1 MSALE
6 VQGLDETSQRFDAY
20 PAALQ
25 AALGAKATELAAALA
40 DLVKDNKLS
49 GAVLNAG
56 SGALRDSIAT
66 RVTADAD
73 GVLALVASEGDV
85 KYAAIQEYGGKTSAH
100 EILPVKGDVL
110 AFVAGNG
117 QHFAR
122 RVEHPGSVIPE
133 RSYLRSSLE
142 DMKDEI
148 LAALADCVTDAWE
161 SA

>member
-1 MSALE
+1 MFALE
-6 VQGLDETSQRFDAY
+6 VRGLDETSARFDAY

-25 AALGAKATELAAALA
+25 AALGAKATELATALA
-40 DLVKDNKLS
+40 DLVKNKLS
-49 GAVLNAG
+49 GAVLNTS
-56 SGALRDSIAT
+56 SGALRDSIAAG
-66 RVTADAD
+66 VTADSD
-73 GVLALVASEGDV
+73 GVVASVGSEGDV

-110 AFVAGNG
+110 AFVAGDG

-122 RVEHPGSVIPE
+122 RIEHPGSVIPE

-148 LAALADCVTDAWE
+148 LSALASTAAEAWE

>member
-1 MSALE
+1 MFALE
-6 VQGLDETSQRFDAY
+6 VRGLDETSARFDAY

-25 AALGAKATELAAALA
+25 AALGAKASELATALA
-40 DLVKDNKLS
+40 DLVKNKLS
-49 GAVLNAG
+49 GAVLNTS
-56 SGALRDSIAT
+56 SGALRDSIAAG
-66 RVTADAD
+66 VTADSD
-73 GVLALVASEGDV
+73 GVVASVGSEGDV

-110 AFVAGNG
+110 AFVAGDG

-122 RVEHPGSVIPE
+122 RIEHPGSVIPE

-148 LAALADCVTDAWE
+148 LAALASTAAEAWE

>member
-6 VQGLDETSQRFDAY
+6 VQGLDETSARFDAY

-40 DLVKDNKLS
+40 DLVKSDKLS

-56 SGALRDSIAT
+56 SGTLRDSIAAS
-66 RVTADAD
+66 VTADAE
-73 GVLALVASEGDV
+73 GVRASVGSEGDV

-110 AFVAGNG
+110 AFVAGSG

-122 RVEHPGSVIPE
+122 RVEHPGSLIPE

-148 LAALADCVTDAWE
+148 LTALADAATAAWE
-161 SA
+161 HA

>member
-1 MSALE
+1 MFTLD
-6 VQGLDETSQRFDAY
+6 VRGVDETSARFDAY

-25 AALGAKATELAAALA
+25 AALGAKATELATALA
-40 DLVKDNKLS
+40 DLVKNELS
-49 GAVLNAG
+49 GAVLNTS
-56 SGALRDSIAT
+56 SGALRDSIAAG
-66 RVTADAD
+66 VTADSD
-73 GVLALVASEGDV
+73 GVLASVGSEGDV

-110 AFVAGNG
+110 AFVSGDG
-117 QHFAR
+117 QRFAR
-122 RVEHPGSVIPE
+122 RIEHPGSVIPE

-148 LAALADCVTDAWE
+148 LAALASTAAEAWE

>member
-6 VQGLDETSQRFDAY
+6 VQGLDETSARFDAY

-40 DLVKDNKLS
+40 DLVKDKLS

-56 SGALRDSIAT
+56 SGALRDSIAAG
-66 RVTADAD
+66 VTADAD
-73 GVLALVASEGDV
+73 GVLASVGSEGDV

-148 LAALADCVTDAWE
+148 LAALADCAADAWE

>member
-6 VQGLDETSQRFDAY
+6 VRGLEETSARFDAY

-40 DLVKDNKLS
+40 DLVKNDKLS
-49 GAVLNAG
+49 GAVLNTR
-56 SGALRDSIAT
+56 SGALSDSIAAS
-66 RVTADAD
+66 VTADAD
-73 GVLALVASEGDV
+73 GFLASVGSEGDV

-100 EILPVKGDVL
+100 EILPAKGDVL
-110 AFVAGNG
+110 AFVTSNG

-122 RVEHPGSVIPE
+122 RVEHPGSLIPE
-133 RSYLRSSLE
+133 RSYLRS
-142 DMKDEI
+142 
-148 LAALADCVTDAWE
+148 ALADMNDEIVTALADAAAEAWE

>member
-1 MSALE
+1 MFTLD
-6 VQGLDETSQRFDAY
+6 VRGVDETSARFDAY

-25 AALGAKATELAAALA
+25 AALGAKATELATALA
-40 DLVKDNKLS
+40 DLVKNKLS
-49 GAVLNAG
+49 GAVLNTS
-56 SGALRDSIAT
+56 SGALRDSIAAG
-66 RVTADAD
+66 VTADSD
-73 GVLALVASEGDV
+73 GVLASVGSEGDV

-110 AFVAGNG
+110 AFVSGDG
-117 QHFAR
+117 QRFAR
-122 RVEHPGSVIPE
+122 RIEHPGSVIPE

-148 LAALADCVTDAWE
+148 LAALASTAAEAWE

>member
-1 MSALE
+1 MFTLD
-6 VQGLDETSQRFDAY
+6 VRGVDETSARFDAY

-25 AALGAKATELAAALA
+25 AALGAKATELATALA
-40 DLVKDNKLS
+40 DLVKNKLS
-49 GAVLNAG
+49 GAVLNTS
-56 SGALRDSIAT
+56 SGALRDSIAAG
-66 RVTADAD
+66 VTADSD
-73 GVLALVASEGDV
+73 GVLASVGSEGDV

-110 AFVAGNG
+110 AFVSGGG
-117 QHFAR
+117 QRFAR
-122 RVEHPGSVIPE
+122 RIEHPGSVIPE

-148 LAALADCVTDAWE
+148 LAALASTAAEAWE

>member
-6 VQGLDETSQRFDAY
+6 VQGFDETSARFDAY

-40 DLVKDNKLS
+40 DLVKDKLS

-56 SGALRDSIAT
+56 SGALRDSIAAS
-66 RVTADAD
+66 VTAAAD
-73 GVLALVASEGDV
+73 GILALVASEGDV

-148 LAALADCVTDAWE
+148 LAALADCAADAWE

>member
-6 VQGLDETSQRFDAY
+6 VRGLDETSARLDAY

-25 AALGAKATELAAALA
+25 AALGAKATELAATLT
-40 DLVKDNKLS
+40 DLVKNKLS
-49 GAVLNAG
+49 GAVLNTG
-56 SGALRDSIAT
+56 SGALRDSIGAS
-66 RVTADAD
+66 VTADAD
-73 GVLALVASEGDV
+73 SVLASVGSEGDV

-110 AFVAGNG
+110 AFVASDG

-122 RVEHPGSVIPE
+122 RIEHPGSVIPE

-148 LAALADCVTDAWE
+148 LETLADCAADAWE